1 MEMFHLVWSNIAR
14 RKNQSLL
21 TIAITALTVFTFVL
35 VFGVFVTTR
44 YGLNMSEER
53 LGADAIIVP
62 TDADLD
68 GYDLL
73 FTSNPESV
81 YMDMDVMEEVRKL
94 DGVAEVSP
102 QFFSQTVDGGCCDFG
117 MSMRVVGFD
126 PDSDFIL
133 KALMNQKDYD
143 ELGENDIVLG
153 GNFTDYVG
161 KESRVLNRLFHV
173 AGELY
178 PTGTGMDD
186 TVFMRIDTARTI
198 TEGSENLDVIPE
210 GADSS
215 RLISAI
221 MVKLDDGVDPAV
233 FANDFLF
240 TDIDAECISTSASV
254 ASVQK
259 QLSETSAVIFAI
271 WIALLAVAVLSLV
284 GRFNA
289 LAKDRKKETGL
300 MRAIGV
306 QKKTIF
312 GLILGEACTMALI
325 GGALGSVLACLVL
338 NPVMGHIQQTFRLPP
353 SVWSPGMTVL
363 SGVLGVVLAVII
375 CFAAALRP
383 AAASA
388 SLEPQAAIT
397 QGEVN

>member
-1 MEMFHLVWSNIAR
+1 MFHLIWSNISR

-35 VFGVFVTTR
+35 ILGVFITAR
-44 YGLNMSEER
+44 HGLNTSVDR

-62 TDADLD
+62 PGANLD
-68 GYDLL
+68 GYELL

-81 YMDMDVMEEVRKL
+81 YMDASIMDEVKKL

-102 QFFSQTVDGGCCDFG
+102 QFFSQTVSGGCCDFG
-117 MSMRVVGFD
+117 KAMRLVGFD
-126 PDSDFIL
+126 PESDFII

-143 ELGENDIVLG
+143 KLSDNDIVLG

-161 KESRVLNRLFHV
+161 KESRVLDKPFHV

-186 TVFMRIDTARTI
+186 TIFMRIDRARTI
-198 TEGSENLDVIPE
+198 TEESENLDVIPK
-210 GADSS
+210 GTDSS
-215 RLISAI
+215 GLISAI
-221 MVKLDDGVDPAV
+221 MIKLDDGVEPAV

-240 TDIDAECISTSASV
+240 TDIDAECIATSATV
-254 ASVQK
+254 ASVQE
-259 QLSETSAVIFAI
+259 QLNDISTVIFTL
-271 WIALLAVAVLSLV
+271 WVALLAVALLSLL

-289 LAKDRKKETGL
+289 LAKDRKKEIGL

-306 QKKTIF
+306 QKKTVF
-312 GLILGEACTMALI
+312 GLILGEACMMALI
-325 GGALGSVLACLVL
+325 GGIAGSIPACLVL
-338 NPVMGHIQQTFRLPP
+338 NPVMGHLQQTFKLPP

-363 SGVLGVVLAVII
+363 AGILGIALALLI
-375 CFAAALRP
+375 CIAAALKP

>member
-1 MEMFHLVWSNIAR
+1 MFHLVWSNISR

-21 TIAITALTVFTFVL
+21 TIAITGLTVFTFVL
-35 VFGVFVTTR
+35 IFGVFVTTR
-44 YGLNMSEER
+44 YGLSTSVDR

-62 TDADLD
+62 PDANLD
-68 GYDLL
+68 GYNLL
-73 FTSNPESV
+73 FTSNPESI
-81 YMDMDVMEEVRKL
+81 YMDIGIMEEVKKL
-94 DGVAEVSP
+94 DGVAAVSP

-117 MSMRVVGFD
+117 RSMRLVGFD

-143 ELGENDIVLG
+143 KLSENDIVLG

-161 KESRVLNRLFHV
+161 KESRVLDKPFHV

-186 TVFMRIDTARTI
+186 TIFMRIDRARTI
-198 TEGSENLDVIPE
+198 TEESENLDVFPK
-210 GADSS
+210 GADASK
-215 RLISAI
+215 LISAI
-221 MVKLDDGVDPAV
+221 MVKLDEGVEPAV

-240 TDIDAECISTSASV
+240 KDINAECIATSATV
-254 ASVQK
+254 ASVQE
-259 QLSETSAVIFAI
+259 QLNDTSSVLFML
-271 WIALLAVAVLSLV
+271 WIALLAIAILSLV

-306 QKKTIF
+306 QKKSIF
-312 GLILGEACTMALI
+312 ALIIGEACTMALI
-325 GGALGSVLACLVL
+325 GGVLGSIIACFLL

-353 SVWSPGMTVL
+353 SVWSPGMTAL
-363 SGVLGVVLAVII
+363 AGILGVALALLI
-375 CFAAALRP
+375 CIAAAIKP
-383 AAASA
+383 AVTSA

>member
-1 MEMFHLVWSNIAR
+1 M
-14 RKNQSLL
+14 
-21 TIAITALTVFTFVL
+21 TIGITALTVFTFVL
-35 VFGVFVTTR
+35 IFGVFITTR
-44 YGLNMSEER
+44 YGLSTSEER
-53 LGADAIIVP
+53 LGADVIVVP
-62 TDADLD
+62 SDANLD
-68 GYDLL
+68 GYNLL
-73 FTSNPESV
+73 FTSNPENK
-81 YMDMDVMEEVRKL
+81 YMDIAIMDEVGKL
-94 DGVAEVSP
+94 DGVEAMSP
-102 QFFSQTVDGGCCDFG
+102 QFFSQTVSGGCCDFG
-117 MSMRVVGFD
+117 TSMRLVGFD

-133 KALMNQKDYD
+133 KALMNQKDYS
-143 ELGENDIVLG
+143 ELSDDDIILG

-161 KESRVLNRLFHV
+161 KESRVLNTVFHV

-186 TVFMRIDTARTI
+186 TVFMKIDRARTI
-198 TEGSENLDVIPE
+198 TEESENLDVIPE

-221 MVKLDDGVDPAV
+221 MVKLEDGVDPAV

-240 TDIDAECISTSASV
+240 TDIDAECIATSATV

-259 QLSETSAVIFAI
+259 QLSDTSAVIFAL
-271 WIALLAVAVLSLV
+271 WIALLAIAVLSLV

-325 GGALGSVLACLVL
+325 GGVPGSIIACIAM
-338 NPVMGHIQQTFRLPP
+338 NPVMNHIQQIFKLPP
-353 SVWSPGMTVL
+353 SVWNPGMSVL
-363 SGVLGVVLAVII
+363 AGVLGVVLAVLI
-375 CFAAALRP
+375 CFAAAIRP
-383 AAASA
+383 AASSA

>member
-1 MEMFHLVWSNIAR
+1 MIHLIWSNIAR

-35 VFGVFVTTR
+35 IVGVFVTTR
-44 YGLNMSEER
+44 HGLSTSVDR
-53 LGADAIIVP
+53 LGADVIIVP
-62 TDADLD
+62 VDADID

-81 YMDMDVMEEVRKL
+81 YMDIGIMDEVKKL
-94 DGVAEVSP
+94 DGVAEASP

-117 MSMRVVGFD
+117 MSMRLVGFD

-143 ELGENDIVLG
+143 ELGEDDIVLG

-161 KESRVLNRLFHV
+161 KESRVLNRIFHV

-186 TVFMRIDTARTI
+186 TVFMRIDKARQI
-198 TEGSENLDVIPE
+198 TEESENLDVIPE

-221 MVKLDDGVDPAV
+221 MVKLDEGVEPAK

-240 TDIDAECISTSASV
+240 TDIEAECIATSATV
-254 ASVQK
+254 ASVQ
-259 QLSETSAVIFAI
+259 
-271 WIALLAVAVLSLV
+271 
-284 GRFNA
+284 
-289 LAKDRKKETGL
+289 
-300 MRAIGV
+300 
-306 QKKTIF
+306 
-312 GLILGEACTMALI
+312 
-325 GGALGSVLACLVL
+325 
-338 NPVMGHIQQTFRLPP
+338 
-353 SVWSPGMTVL
+353 
-363 SGVLGVVLAVII
+363 
-375 CFAAALRP
+375 
-383 AAASA
+383 
-388 SLEPQAAIT
+388 
-397 QGEVN
+397 

>member
-1 MEMFHLVWSNIAR
+1 MVHLIWNNIAR
-14 RKNQSLL
+14 RKNQSIL

-35 VFGVFVTTR
+35 IFGVFVTTR
-44 YGLNMSEER
+44 QGLNKSSER

-62 TDADLD
+62 TGADID
-68 GYDLL
+68 GYSLL

-81 YMDMDVMEEVRKL
+81 YMDIGIMDEVKKL

-117 MSMRVVGFD
+117 TSMRLVGFD
-126 PDSDFIL
+126 PESDFIL
-133 KALMNQKDYD
+133 KALMNKREYD
-143 ELGENDIVLG
+143 KLGENDIVLG

-161 KESRVLNRLFHV
+161 KESRVLNKLFHV

-186 TVFMRIDTARTI
+186 TVFMRIDRARTI
-198 TEGSENLDVIPE
+198 TEESENLDVIPK
-210 GADSS
+210 GSDSS

-221 MVKLDDGVDPAV
+221 MVKLDEGVEPAV

-240 TDIDAECISTSASV
+240 TDIDAECIATSDTV
-254 ASVQK
+254 ASLQK
-259 QLSETSAVIFAI
+259 QLSNTSAVMFAI

-284 GRFNA
+284 GRFSA

-306 QKKTIF
+306 QKKTVF

-325 GGALGSVLACLVL
+325 GGAIGSIAACLVL
-338 NPVMGHIQQTFRLPP
+338 NPVMSHIQETFKLPP
-353 SVWSPGMTVL
+353 SVWSPEMTVL
-363 SGVLGVVLAVII
+363 AGVLGVVLAVVI
-375 CFAAALRP
+375 CFVAALRP
-383 AAASA
+383 AAESA

>member
-1 MEMFHLVWSNIAR
+1 MIHLIWSNIAR

-35 VFGVFVTTR
+35 IFGVFVTTR
-44 YGLNMSEER
+44 YGLSTSVDR
-53 LGADAIIVP
+53 LGADVIIVP
-62 TDADLD
+62 VDADVD

-81 YMDMDVMEEVRKL
+81 YMDIGIMDEVEKL
-94 DGVAEVSP
+94 DGVAEASP

-117 MSMRVVGFD
+117 MSMRLVGFD

-133 KALMNQKDYD
+133 KALMNQKDYN
-143 ELGENDIVLG
+143 ELGEDDIVLG

-161 KESRVLNRLFHV
+161 KDSRVLNRIFHV

-186 TVFMRIDTARTI
+186 TVFMRIDKARQI
-198 TEGSENLDVIPE
+198 TEESENLDVIPE

-221 MVKLDDGVDPAV
+221 MVKLDEGVEPAV

-240 TDIDAECISTSASV
+240 TGIEAECIATSATV

-259 QLSETSAVIFAI
+259 QLNDTSVVLFAL
-271 WIALLAVAVLSLV
+271 WIALLAVAILSLV

-306 QKKTIF
+306 QKKAIF

-325 GGALGSVLACLVL
+325 GGVLGSVAACVIM
-338 NPVMGHIQQTFRLPP
+338 NPVMGHIQQTFKLPP
-353 SVWSPGMTVL
+353 SIWSPGMTVL
-363 SGVLGVVLAVII
+363 AGVLGVVLAVVI
-375 CFAAALRP
+375 CFAAALKP
-383 AAASA
+383 AATSA
-388 SLEPQAAIT
+388 SLEPQAAMT